1 LPSGQGCPRS
11 PFPSFG
17 SLAPHARLGLGPTL
31 RVACLGSRQ
40 SPRLLHSKSP
50 HLPHHA

>member
-11 PFPSFG
+11 P
-17 SLAPHARLGLGPTL
+17 
-31 RVACLGSRQ
+31 
-40 SPRLLHSKSP
+40 SPRLQHSKSP